1 MSTSSVS
8 RFSAFSMQTRQL
20 LLMRDRI
27 FRGKR
32 NYAIMDYR
40 NMRCL
45 RSIFSYRVISGKIM
59 MLVVVIVLN
68 VAMLVAGTK
77 DNLSCPAFYS
87 RSPPQYHKNVKHS
100 FYCGL

>member
-1 MSTSSVS
+1 MTSSVG

-20 LLMRDRI
+20 LLMCDRI
-27 FRGKR
+27 FRGKC

-40 NMRCL
+40 NMCCL
-45 RSIFSYRVISGKIM
+45 RSIFSCRVIGGKIM

-68 VAMLVAGTK
+68 VARLEAGME
-77 DNLSCPAFYS
+77 DNLFSPVLYS
-87 RSPPQYHKNVKHS
+87 RSPPPYHKNVKHS